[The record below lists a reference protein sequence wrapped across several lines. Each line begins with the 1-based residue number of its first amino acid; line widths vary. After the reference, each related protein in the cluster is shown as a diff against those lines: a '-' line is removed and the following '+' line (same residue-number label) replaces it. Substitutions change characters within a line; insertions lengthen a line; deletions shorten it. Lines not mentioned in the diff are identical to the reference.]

1 MSIDL
6 QELFDQAGREAPA
19 SSLDGDLV
27 VRRGRRVRAR
37 RRAVAGTTTLVG
49 VGVVAF
55 GSIALAGTLPGGGQS
70 TSVVGPAGGDTPVTA
85 PSDASTST
93 PPTPSAP
100 TTSTPPSNQ
109 EAPPVGLAD
118 VSLPDPAPGF
128 PIRRVEDK
136 LTPTSF
142 GPGKLYWVQ
151 TFLLARRPATVTTDA
166 NGNTSG
172 VPNGP
177 EVTVFVGDFP
187 AAKTSPGGTIKGR
200 KVVASPTVAGV
211 TGHVTAYTE
220 KGTPVKTLYF
230 SGGGFNVEVI
240 GFGGVT
246 TRELVDLGNAI
257 TGLH

>member
-1 MSIDL
+1 M
-6 QELFDQAGREAPA
+6 
-19 SSLDGDLV
+19 
-27 VRRGRRVRAR
+27 
-37 RRAVAGTTTLVG
+37 
-49 VGVVAF
+49 
-55 GSIALAGTLPGGGQS
+55 
-70 TSVVGPAGGDTPVTA
+70 
-85 PSDASTST
+85 
-93 PPTPSAP
+93 
-100 TTSTPPSNQ
+100 
-109 EAPPVGLAD
+109 
-118 VSLPDPAPGF
+118 
-128 PIRRVEDK
+128 
-136 LTPTSF
+136 
-142 GPGKLYWVQ
+142 
-151 TFLLARRPATVTTDA
+151 TTDA

-187 AAKTSPGGTIKGR
+187 AAKSSLGGTIKGR

-211 TGHVTAYTE
+211 TGRVTAYTE

>member
-6 QELFDQAGREAPA
+6 QELFDQAGRAAPA

-37 RRAVAGTTTLVG
+37 RRVVAGTTTLVG

-55 GSIALAGTLPGGGQS
+55 GSIALAGTLPWGGQS
-70 TSVVGPAGGDTPVTA
+70 PSVVGPAAGG
-85 PSDASTST
+85 ASTST
-93 PPTPSAP
+93 RPVPSGP
-100 TTSTPPSNQ
+100 TTSMPPSDR

-136 LTPTSF
+136 LTQTSF
-142 GPGKLYWVQ
+142 GPGRLHWVQ
-151 TFLLARRPATVTTDA
+151 TFLLARKPATVTTDA
-166 NGNTSG
+166 NGNTSGG

-200 KVVASPTVAGV
+200 TVVASPTVAGV

-257 TGLH
+257 TGLR